1 MIVCPS
7 ELGMIIVGICV
18 VTVSPGG
25 GYLLGRP
32 LPRLTVILQDNTYR
46 PDHTM
51 LYTYHI
57 E

>member
-7 ELGMIIVGICV
+7 ELGMIMVGICV

-32 LPRLTVILQDNTYR
+32 LPRLTEILHDLT
-46 PDHTM
+46 
-51 LYTYHI
+51 
-57 E
+57 